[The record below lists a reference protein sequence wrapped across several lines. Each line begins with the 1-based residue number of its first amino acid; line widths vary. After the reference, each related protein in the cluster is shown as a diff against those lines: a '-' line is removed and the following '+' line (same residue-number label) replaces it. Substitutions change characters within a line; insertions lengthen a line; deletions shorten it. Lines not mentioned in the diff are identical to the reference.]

1 MKYPKPIMKT
11 NELKKMGFTRTFLDS
26 IAHMRGQE
34 VAFRVGR
41 EYLWDTEKLE
51 EARKKTLAR

>member
-1 MKYPKPIMKT
+1 MKT